1 MSLATQE
8 HVIEEMFLS
17 PRVVNAATFEEL
29 AGALRT
35 LVRDAVDQQSRFA
48 GSVDQARSH
57 QSEIDSTLA
66 KLDAGLA
73 PAARMVRTLDD
84 RLQRAAEASSR
95 LADPEAMLGPAITAI
110 TQAAAQRCD
119 QAIAERSR
127 AAEARAAAFGQECTG
142 LVDAQMDRL
151 EMMVAQLEERA
162 ARAEQR
168 LISAEQ
174 SLSRGVQ
181 AAEASAEA
189 LIAAGAK
196 AKVQEVLTGAVDSVL
211 EPMVQQ
217 AQARIEHSSQACLES
232 LALAT
237 AKTQRLDAECNA
249 ASTRFEAAVQ
259 EARERLS
266 VTVGEAVDQVSAQ
279 VSTIIASLP
288 SLLKNHQAEADR
300 ISQVAHAS
308 LVGRLNETGEESS
321 RCCERVEDSL
331 TGLEARAGSIAD
343 RLARRID
350 DLAADADK
358 VAQEA
363 RRLSSSEDTN
373 PEPIATEPVKPAEA
387 KLAET
392 KPQPPAREKPRT
404 KPVRTKVAT
413 TKAATKKAG

>member
-1 MSLATQE
+1 MPLATQDQ
-8 HVIEEMFLS
+8 VIEEMFLS

-35 LVRDAVDQQSRFA
+35 LVRDALDQQSRFA
-48 GSVDQARSH
+48 DSVDQAKAH
-57 QSEIDSTLA
+57 QSDIDSTLA

-84 RLQRAAEASSR
+84 RLQRAAEAASR
-95 LADPEAMLGPAITAI
+95 LDDPEAMLGPALETITK
-110 TQAAAQRCD
+110 AAAQKCE
-119 QAIAERSR
+119 QAMGDRVR
-127 AAEARAAAFGQECTG
+127 MAEARAAAFSQECTG

-168 LISAEQ
+168 LLSAEQ
-174 SLSRGVQ
+174 ALSRGVQ

-189 LIAAGAK
+189 LIAANAK
-196 AKVQEVLTGAVDSVL
+196 AKVQEVLAAAVDSVL

-232 LALAT
+232 LARAT
-237 AKTQRLDAECNA
+237 AKTEGLDAACNE
-249 ASTRFEAAVQ
+249 ASTRLQAAVDQAGESMSATATEAIAQARSQVNAMTAALPPLLKHHQAETERIVQ
-259 EARERLS
+259 EAYN
-266 VTVGEAVDQVSAQ
+266 D
-279 VSTIIASLP
+279 
-288 SLLKNHQAEADR
+288 LLGKINGA
-300 ISQVAHAS
+300 
-308 LVGRLNETGEESS
+308 GEESS

-350 DLAADADK
+350 DLAADADM

-363 RRLSSSEDTN
+363 KRRSTAASAPAPTVDAAAAEL
-373 PEPIATEPVKPAEA
+373 KPAKQAARKKPAA
-387 KLAET
+387 KTASE
-392 KPQPPAREKPRT
+392 R
-404 KPVRTKVAT
+404 VSNS
-413 TKAATKKAG
+413 KASAKKAG